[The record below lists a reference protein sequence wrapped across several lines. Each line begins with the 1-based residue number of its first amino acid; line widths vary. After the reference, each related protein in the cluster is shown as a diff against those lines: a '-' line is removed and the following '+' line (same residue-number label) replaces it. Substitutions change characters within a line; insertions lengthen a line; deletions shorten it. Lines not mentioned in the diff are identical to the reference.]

1 MQNTPVIALDF
12 PNREL
17 TLQFL
22 REFEN
27 EKLSVKVGMELYYGE
42 GPSIITDIKELG
54 HEIFLDLKL
63 HDIPNTVGKAMER
76 VASLGV
82 DMINVHAAGGRKMME
97 YALEGLE
104 RGTQPGESRPL
115 CIAVTQLTS
124 TSEEQMQKEQLIQ
137 STLVESVLQYSQ
149 LAKESGLD
157 GVVCS
162 VHEVQQIKKQ
172 VGQEFVT
179 VTPGIRLANDA
190 NGDQQRVS
198 TPLTAK
204 EQGSDFIVVGR
215 SITMA
220 ADPVAA
226 YDEIVKEWER
236 TI

>member
-137 STLVESVLQYSQ
+137 STLVESVLHYSQ
-149 LAKESGLD
+149 LAKDSGLD

-220 ADPVAA
+220 ADPGAA

>member
-137 STLVESVLQYSQ
+137 STLVESVLHYSQ
-149 LAKESGLD
+149 LAKDSGLD